1 MKKNGY
7 INNRLKMNV
16 MLKKSNNNNNNK
28 NNRKKSIKRNNSSIR
43 YLDMYQ
49 NEKPNKKHLL
59 TPDINKKKTIKKTNK
74 INYDNNY
81 EQLTLDND
89 YINIFGEN
97 EEIINYNDNLL
108 SNSFDLSKSFVN
120 IEDYM
125 NLYFISKSKNPF
137 LNKTKEKSQNEN
149 IINNKKE
156 KIIAKYSYKNKK
168 WLLIEEIDN
177 FDKNG
182 NKNIYWKEYNNI
194 NNDVLKD
201 INNNNDI
208 KDYNVLEEKYNSL
221 KLEYNKMKQLF
232 NDLNNKYEQMNK
244 KNKESQIQ
252 INYYLLKIKENE
264 KDKEKYLKKNKKLKE
279 EINKIPYLIEQ
290 EMNRFRNEVGRK
302 ISKKIYDLE
311 QENKILKGERYK
323 IDKKNNFEEFKLYL
337 NFNGNDE
344 NANIKNKN
352 I

>member
-1 MKKNGY
+1 MRKNGY
-7 INNRLKMNV
+7 INNRLRMNI
-16 MLKKSNNNNNNK
+16 MLKKNKNTNNNK
-28 NNRKKSIKRNNSSIR
+28 IINKKNIKRNNSSIR

-49 NEKPNKKHLL
+49 NEKSKSIKKHLL
-59 TPDINKKKTIKKTNK
+59 TPDINKKSIKKTNK
-74 INYDNNY
+74 IYYDY
-81 EQLTLDND
+81 DYDQLTLDYD
-89 YINIFGEN
+89 CVNIFGEKDESN
-97 EEIINYNDNLL
+97 NNNVNLL

-156 KIIAKYSYKNKK
+156 NIIAHYSYKNKK
-168 WLLIEEIDN
+168 WLLIEEIDDLN
-177 FDKNG
+177 NNG
-182 NKNIYWKEYNNI
+182 NNNIYWKEYNNSNI
-194 NNDVLKD
+194 LKD
-201 INNNNDI
+201 LNNNNDMQ
-208 KDYNVLEEKYNSL
+208 DFNVLEEKYNSL

-279 EINKIPYLIEQ
+279 EINKIPFLIEQ
-290 EMNRFRNEVGRK
+290 EMNRFKNEVGRK
-302 ISKKIYDLE
+302 ISKKIYNLE

-323 IDKKNNFEEFKLYL
+323 TEEKHNFTFDEFNLY
-337 NFNGNDE
+337 FNGNNE
-344 NANIKNKN
+344 NLKK
-352 I
+352 